1 MTANMFHKTIAA
13 SLFALSMGCSSKPVE
28 PSNSPPSPSV
38 GASIEAKQ
46 VAAEQEATF
55 VTEIS
60 FKKGASRL
68 SDSMKMKL
76 QVMIGNAERSGNIE
90 AVHTISWADEEY
102 PSSNTKK
109 LSQKERDLVK
119 NRNEELEKFF
129 KTMPVK
135 MKVIGH
141 SMAERPGVF
150 KDLWGDDDV
159 RIKKSLETAG
169 IPTTDTAV
177 KVPSK
182 ASKAIVFAILKSK

>member
-1 MTANMFHKTIAA
+1 MSPKFFYKTVAG
-13 SLFALSMGCSSKPVE
+13 SLFTLLMGCSSKPIE
-28 PSNSPPSPSV
+28 PSKSPPSPSV

-60 FKKGASRL
+60 FKKGNSRL

-76 QVMIGNAERSGNIE
+76 QALIGDAARVGNIK

-102 PSSNTKK
+102 PSSNAKK
-109 LSQKERDLVK
+109 LSQKGQDLAK
-119 NRNEELEKFF
+119 SRNEELEKFF
-129 KTMPVK
+129 ETMPVK
-135 MKVIGH
+135 MKVIAH
-141 SMAERPGVF
+141 SMAERPGIF
-150 KDLWGDDDV
+150 KDLWGDDEV
-159 RIKKSLETAG
+159 RIKKSLEAAG

-182 ASKAIVFAILKSK
+182 ASKAIVFVILKSK